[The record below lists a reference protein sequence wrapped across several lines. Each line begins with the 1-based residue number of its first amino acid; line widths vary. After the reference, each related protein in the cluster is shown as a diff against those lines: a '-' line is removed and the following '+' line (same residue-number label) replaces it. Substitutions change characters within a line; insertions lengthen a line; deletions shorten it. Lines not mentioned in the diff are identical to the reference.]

1 MKKMDDEYMKQM
13 LINQNA
19 ILGALSL
26 IVYKMKSPYSA
37 GILEIIQI
45 ALSNTN
51 KLLGVE
57 DFGDDFGL

>member
-1 MKKMDDEYMKQM
+1 MDDEYMKQM

-26 IVYKMKSPYSA
+26 TVYKMKSPYA
-37 GILEIIQI
+37 PGILEIIHI

-57 DFGDDFGL
+57 GFGDDLGL

>member
-1 MKKMDDEYMKQM
+1 MDDEYMKQM

-19 ILGALSL
+19 ILGALAL
-26 IVYKMKSPYSA
+26 IVYKMKSPYA
-37 GILEIIQI
+37 TGVLEMIHI

-57 DFGDDFGL
+57 DFGDGLGL